1 MNAEHLTKKQIA
13 QYTENILE
21 QNESQKIGTH
31 LIQCTECRKLL
42 PTPSLEQ
49 FWNAVEK
56 ETDDLQYQTP
66 QKSILSEFFP
76 TVFSSVVLR
85 PSNAFALSVGSFLV
99 LISFSAL
106 LLYGLMNNSS
116 PIKEDVVQLSETQK
130 TDNVNLSSEKIPDT
144 SIEEAAEDINEQSD
158 SQISSESSNPI
169 AETKTL
175 KKKHRST
182 KIIEKK
188 TKIEDESEIELV
200 RLMSKTPQSVSS
212 LRSDSNMVLRGK
224 SNNVDKENNFK
235 LTFPVGTTV
244 LEENPEFRWEKVE
257 GSKGYK
263 ISIFDSQFNEIL
275 TAEVIENRYQIEKP
289 LKSGEKYLWRVA
301 AITANGEIIAPK
313 PPQPPVIF
321 RIAERKTAEKVESLK
336 KKKDD
341 PLKLAIFYVEEGMI
355 DSAYCTLKEIL
366 AKNPKHKAARRLM
379 IKVIEWQKENQA
391 DVHRCGPTAPTATKP
406 AQ

>member
-1 MNAEHLTKKQIA
+1 MNAKHLTRKQIA

-21 QNESQKIGTH
+21 HSESQKIGTH
-31 LIQCTECRKLL
+31 LIQCIECRKLL
-42 PTPSLEQ
+42 PFPSIEQ
-49 FWNAVEK
+49 FWKAVEK
-56 ETDDLQYQTP
+56 ETDDLQDQTP
-66 QKSILSEFFP
+66 KKPILSDLFP
-76 TVFSSVVLR
+76 TVFSSRVFR

-106 LLYGLMNNSS
+106 LLYGLMNTSS
-116 PIKEDVVQLSETQK
+116 PMKEDVVQLSETKK
-130 TDNVNLSSEKIPDT
+130 TDIMNLPSEKITDT
-144 SIEEAAEDINEQSD
+144 PVEKKSKDNNEQRN
-158 SQISSESSNPI
+158 SQISSESRNPI
-169 AETKTL
+169 AGTKTL

-182 KIIEKK
+182 KIIKKK
-188 TKIEDESEIELV
+188 TIIEDESEIELV

-224 SNNVDKENNFK
+224 SNNVNKENNFK

-244 LEENPEFRWEKVE
+244 LEEKPEFRWEKVE

-263 ISIFDSQFNEIL
+263 ISIFDSEFNEIL
-275 TAEVIENRYQIEKP
+275 TEEVTENWYQIEKP

-301 AITANGEIIAPK
+301 AITENGEIIAPK

-321 RIAERKTAEKVESLK
+321 RIAERKTAEKIESLK

-341 PLKLAIFYVEEGMI
+341 PLKLAIFYVKEGML
-355 DSAYCTLKEIL
+355 DSAHCTLKEIL
-366 AKNPKHKAARRLM
+366 AKNPKHEAARRLLK
-379 IKVIEWQKENQA
+379 KVIEWQKENQA
-391 DVHRCGPTAPTATKP
+391 DVHRCGPTAPTETKP